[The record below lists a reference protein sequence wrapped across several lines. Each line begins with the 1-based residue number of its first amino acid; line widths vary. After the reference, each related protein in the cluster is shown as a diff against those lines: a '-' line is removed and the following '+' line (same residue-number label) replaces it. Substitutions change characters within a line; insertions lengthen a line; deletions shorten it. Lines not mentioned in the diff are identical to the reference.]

1 MELVEKNSDSD
12 ETVVRKDSD
21 EDLPQKE
28 NGMTSRRE

>member
-21 EDLPQKE
+21 EDLPQKRME
-28 NGMTSRRE
+28 